1 MAMKWRKSYK
11 NKESRR
17 RNPHPK
23 GAGSFSPPSPKHFV
37 EEGSSAAYNPPRGE
51 IPHKNPSW
59 RSRHEGFLCSRNGL
73 AESLPAKVGAP
84 FRGRRNPEAA
94 SYSFILVIYLFQ
106 RRTAAVLDTDHWV
119 GAFSQ
124 GHSTRHKSAVRPS
137 GLHETKWGFSFLQ
150 WEQGS
155 ISKSSSCSTIKT
167 APHQTFLPSESARK
181 RRSSNRP

>member
-1 MAMKWRKSYK
+1 MCNLSTGLIEKGLRKG
-11 NKESRR
+11 RQQGR
-17 RNPHPK
+17 PGRP
-23 GAGSFSPPSPKHFV
+23 
-37 EEGSSAAYNPPRGE
+37 
-51 IPHKNPSW
+51 
-59 RSRHEGFLCSRNGL
+59 
-73 AESLPAKVGAP
+73 PAKGRDVP
-84 FRGRRNPEAA
+84 SRGRRNPEAA

-106 RRTAAVLDTDHWV
+106 RRTAAVLDTDHCR
-119 GAFSQ
+119 GLLA

-181 RRSSNRP
+181 RRSSNLP

>member
-1 MAMKWRKSYK
+1 M
-11 NKESRR
+11 
-17 RNPHPK
+17 
-23 GAGSFSPPSPKHFV
+23 
-37 EEGSSAAYNPPRGE
+37 
-51 IPHKNPSW
+51 
-59 RSRHEGFLCSRNGL
+59 CSRNRL

-167 APHQTFLPSESARK
+167 APHQTFLPSASARK
-181 RRSSNRP
+181 RRSSNRPYNSYERRACPETEGAQGKAPATFPLRAPHSGGRWAPAGGTAVTRISAAFS